1 MARPVFNRKG
11 MKVPG
16 MFQQGGN
23 TPKKQKPRTPD
34 RSQQE
39 RDAFNT
45 SALDQAKRNLSKD
58 VANFQRFQQANQFDA
73 SMPSNSPSQPGNMT
87 PELQQQAQ
95 SYITGMKDQQSLI
108 ATVEAAMRENIELKR
123 QMQVQAAE
131 SAQQQLI
138 NSGRKEIKDHTKSP
152 TPRQMGGNIGKT
164 PFDIIN
170 ERNKPATLNEMNV
183 SNTNKKMSPADIRA
197 IKEKAES
204 MRRGGFIKMKYN

>member
-1 MARPVFNRKG
+1 
-11 MKVPG
+11 
-16 MFQQGGN
+16 
-23 TPKKQKPRTPD
+23 
-34 RSQQE
+34 
-39 RDAFNT
+39 
-45 SALDQAKRNLSKD
+45 
-58 VANFQRFQQANQFDA
+58 
-73 SMPSNSPSQPGNMT
+73 MT

-138 NSGRKEIKDHTKSP
+138 NSGRKEIKDHTQSP

-164 PFDIIN
+164 SFDIIN